1 MRNFFSI
8 LKFLY
13 YRNKI
18 TRARMFMQFV
28 IPKYQKSVVTPGL
41 YLALYEGFLRKGY
54 KDMEAS
60 TIAEFNIDSLQTVKC
75 VGFDVSRIYRV
86 YKKNSRCFKRTVL

>member
-1 MRNFFSI
+1 
-8 LKFLY
+8 
-13 YRNKI
+13 
-18 TRARMFMQFV
+18 MFMQFV

-86 YKKNSRCFKRTVL
+86 YKKFLDVLRELYYEFFNHSTVH